1 MILPERAEGCGAQNH
16 PDTFLPLDYIPP
28 ERIVLIVGNYGS
40 GKTEVAVNLAIRLA
54 EQHRV
59 SIADLD
65 IVNPYFRC
73 REARQEMEDHGIRVI
88 YPHGEY
94 HAADLPIILPEIR
107 GAILEGQD
115 FLILDVGGDDVGA
128 RVLSSL
134 ADLLVGRA
142 CAMLQVLNARRP
154 FTDTVAGALKIR
166 REIEAASRLPI
177 TGLISNTH
185 LLEQTDVATV
195 MEGLALAR
203 AVGREAGLP
212 VRAEGAVRVPL
223 LLAAAAE
230 AERQLGF
237 ERRLRVRREAPLVF
251 RRGLRQPSRE
261 RPALNP
267 GRRLTVE
274 LGVVFGDVLL
284 GLGDVL
290 PGVRGPLGPDDA
302 DDLFGHRWAGG
313 LCYGGDAGGDQGTKQ
328 ERREVSHVCPPFG
341 ERRGG

>member
-212 VRAEGAVRVPL
+212 VAFVIASEDHRNELPLDEIGCPVLWITRRMLPPWKLRTMTDRAQRV
-223 LLAAAAE
+223 
-230 AERQLGF
+230 LG
-237 ERRLRVRREAPLVF
+237 RDP
-251 RRGLRQPSRE
+251 
-261 RPALNP
+261 N
-267 GRRLTVE
+267 LTV
-274 LGVVFGDVLL
+274 DR
-284 GLGDVL
+284 D
-290 PGVRGPLGPDDA
+290 
-302 DDLFGHRWAGG
+302 
-313 LCYGGDAGGDQGTKQ
+313 
-328 ERREVSHVCPPFG
+328 S
-341 ERRGG
+341 